1 VKLNFYSFPLQE
13 LSSEELRE
21 RCELVRR
28 LKSELKNEEMAL
40 VLLKK
45 LKQSQQLPVA
55 REATNSSAAAAA
67 TTSLGGGATLTA
79 TRLTGGKT
87 AADGRPL
94 QRQTSANAAA
104 NDLLNTD
111 KLVSLSGWSTGSMFL
126 IFR

>member
-1 VKLNFYSFPLQE
+1 
-13 LSSEELRE
+13 
-21 RCELVRR
+21 
-28 LKSELKNEEMAL
+28 MAL

-87 AADGRPL
+87 AVDGRPL

-111 KLVSLSGWSTGSMFL
+111 KLVSLSGCSTGNVFL
-126 IFR
+126 IYSQIMGTVTCQHFVESRYGTTVSTYRISSVFG

>member
-1 VKLNFYSFPLQE
+1 
-13 LSSEELRE
+13 
-21 RCELVRR
+21 
-28 LKSELKNEEMAL
+28 
-40 VLLKK
+40 
-45 LKQSQQLPVA
+45 LPVA

-111 KLVSLSGWSTGSMFL
+111 KLVSQSGWRMLYRTVCSYHIGYGKMSTFC
-126 IFR
+126 RK